1 MVTGTRDLNTDPD
14 CSGATN
20 FLQQLKPDQHHGH
33 EWEGGPHRLAVSTR
47 GMSLRPKHA
56 QKLGI
61 PVGLGSNM
69 GHTHQHRPMLHAVG
83 PRTPPPKKKVL
94 GSSPGPDVT
103 IYPGGSTGHS
113 DQYHHSCRA
122 ALGHQYGPRWGP
134 RPQASLQ
141 PYMVTGTID
150 INTDQS

>member
-1 MVTGTRDLNTDPD
+1 MVTGTRDFNTDPD

-20 FLQQLKPDQHHGH
+20 FLQQLKPGQHHGH

-61 PVGLGSNM
+61 PVGLGSNV

-83 PRTPPPKKKVL
+83 PRTPPPKKKKSL
-94 GSSPGPDVT
+94 AAAPAQMSPYTLVAAQAIQISITTAAGLPLATNMAPGGGPD
-103 IYPGGSTGHS
+103 
-113 DQYHHSCRA
+113 
-122 ALGHQYGPRWGP
+122 PRH
-134 RPQASLQ
+134 
-141 PYMVTGTID
+141 PYSFIW
-150 INTDQS
+150 